1 MRYTGTVYGK
11 GGKRALFHAT
21 TTAGGDEPAG
31 SCGKGQDALEKR
43 CIRLQIQG
51 KGADVPA
58 TIYFDGDWA
67 DLFAYGMIDV
77 TSVKFDKEM

>member
-11 GGKRALFHAT
+11 GGKRAQFHAT

-31 SCGKGQDALEKR
+31 SCGKGQDRLERR
-43 CIRLQIQG
+43 CIKAQIMG

-58 TIYFDGDWA
+58 EIYFNGDWS
-67 DLFAYGMIDV
+67 DLFAYGEIDV
-77 TSVKFDKEM
+77 TAVKFDKE